1 MSLLR
6 ISSMLALHVSLE
18 VTIPSEADITQV
30 THIVWIHC
38 AVSQVVVIQVVLIHP
53 EVHTTDCHRQLKA
66 LWCCSSIYRVQNVCQ
81 TFLAL
86 HYFLGELHQPHSIFG
101 SWFMHLRHPT
111 DVFQGWE
118 ADICSMH
125 QVSLHLPVSHS
136 KLRPVWWEL
145 ALVQSVHSCH
155 SINRM
160 SIMHPCGAPQMGCV
174 EHDWWCRNVMTSN
187 TDQMVGVNV
196 QCTWNGV
203 SGKID
208 DMVSISQA
216 HRMVGSTQGALGMG

>member
-1 MSLLR
+1 MKNEKNFKTKFQKKKKFFGNFLFFEKIFEIYFSLDYFSNFIFLWKVGWTFR
-6 ISSMLALHVSLE
+6 I
-18 VTIPSEADITQV
+18 
-30 THIVWIHC
+30 
-38 AVSQVVVIQVVLIHP
+38 
-53 EVHTTDCHRQLKA
+53 
-66 LWCCSSIYRVQNVCQ
+66 
-81 TFLAL
+81 
-86 HYFLGELHQPHSIFG
+86 
-101 SWFMHLRHPT
+101 LRHN
-111 DVFQGWE
+111 G
-118 ADICSMH
+118 ASMH

-145 ALVQSVHSCH
+145 ALVQPVHSCH